1 MRKIEGKFG
10 DFLGCSNY
18 PDCRYTFN
26 LDDDEGEDFG
36 ACPECGGGLR
46 KIEGKFGDFLGC
58 SNYPECK
65 FTKKLD
71 YFFFFNEI
79 VLIFNIFTIFF
90 LKKINN
96 YN

>member
-1 MRKIEGKFG
+1 M
-10 DFLGCSNY
+10 
-18 PDCRYTFN
+18 N

-71 YFFFFNEI
+71 
-79 VLIFNIFTIFF
+79 
-90 LKKINN
+90 
-96 YN
+96 